1 MNTKPQMNDKKK
13 ITEKPPDKSFDPK
26 PTEYPFGEYT
36 DTHYLVVKKNDGTVF
51 DEAYPYVDRSLR
63 ARALT
68 ALVRILLVILVF
80 PVMRVRLGLK
90 ICGRKNL
97 RKHRKELKD
106 GALSCSNHVHLWDY
120 LAVDRAIFPFVPNVL
135 VWAPNIRGENGR
147 MMRSVGGIPVPEG
160 SPKATSAMLSA
171 VRALIERGGWLHI
184 YPEGSMWEYYRPVRP
199 FKRGVA
205 YFSCLTGRPV
215 VPIGFSYRRPGWIR
229 RTVFRQKALFTVE
242 IGEPLLPDASLP
254 RRERETD
261 LLKRCHAAVCGLCGI
276 DPSEDIY
283 PPVFDRTRR
292 VDYY

>member
-1 MNTKPQMNDKKK
+1 MHMKTKPQKK
-13 ITEKPPDKSFDPK
+13 IRAGKTPDKSFDPK
-26 PTEYPFGEYT
+26 PTGYPFGEYT
-36 DTHYLVVKKNDGTVF
+36 DMHYLVVKKNDGTVF
-51 DEAYPYVDRSLR
+51 DESYPYIDGSLR
-63 ARALT
+63 ARTVRALF
-68 ALVRILLVILVF
+68 RILLVILAF
-80 PVMRVRLGLK
+80 PVMRIRLGLK
-90 ICGRKNL
+90 IRGRENL
-97 RKHRKELKD
+97 RKHREELK
-106 GALSCSNHVHLWDY
+106 GGVISCANHVHLWDY
-120 LAVDRAIFPFVPNVL
+120 LAVSRAVFPFVPNVL
-135 VWAPNIRGENGR
+135 VWAPNIRGENGK

-160 SPKATSAMLSA
+160 SPKATAAMLSA
-171 VRALIERGGWLHI
+171 VTGLIRGGGWLHI

-205 YFSCLTGRPV
+205 YFACVTGRPV

-276 DPSEDIY
+276 GPSEDIY